1 MAQSLTFSQ
10 VRGSPHFAW
19 HPLGYLLVD
28 GGLFRAVPMEPPAAG
43 GYRGVLSVRQSSLR
57 EGDHTLIAGWRHAGQ
72 CCCALCADSASAPS
86 SGSPRQQTPPPGRRT
101 WKAPSDVPRLSHRG
115 QGDEENR

>member
-1 MAQSLTFSQ
+1 MAQTLTFSQ

-57 EGDHTLIAGWRHAGQ
+57 EGGHTLIAGWYHADQ
-72 CCCALCADSASAPS
+72 CRCGLCADSASA
-86 SGSPRQQTPPPGRRT
+86 SGSGVPRQQALPSGHRT
-101 WKAPSDVPRLSHRG
+101 WKAPSDVTRLGHRG
-115 QGDEENR
+115 QGDQENR